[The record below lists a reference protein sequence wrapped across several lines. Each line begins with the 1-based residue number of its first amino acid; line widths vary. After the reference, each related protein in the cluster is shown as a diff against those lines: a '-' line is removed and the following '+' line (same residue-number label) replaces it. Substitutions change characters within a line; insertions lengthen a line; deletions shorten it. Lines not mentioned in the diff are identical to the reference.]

1 VGEHGRIALGV
12 GAEGAPPPQSIGCP
26 APGPRDLTGGHGKRP
41 PLGHGVIQ
49 ALYHRART
57 GLAQAVDTSILNAGL
72 LLASMASIRQ
82 DGTPL
87 PRPQLDA
94 MQPSLGPLYR
104 LYETADGWICLAA
117 VMEDQWHRLARGD
130 DQSGPRRRA

>member
-1 VGEHGRIALGV
+1 VWAPRAPHHLSRSDVPRPGLGTSL
-12 GAEGAPPPQSIGCP
+12 G
-26 APGPRDLTGGHGKRP
+26 DTGNG
-41 PLGHGVIQ
+41 LLSAMGVIQ

-57 GLAQAVDTSILNAGL
+57 GVAQAVDTSILNAGL